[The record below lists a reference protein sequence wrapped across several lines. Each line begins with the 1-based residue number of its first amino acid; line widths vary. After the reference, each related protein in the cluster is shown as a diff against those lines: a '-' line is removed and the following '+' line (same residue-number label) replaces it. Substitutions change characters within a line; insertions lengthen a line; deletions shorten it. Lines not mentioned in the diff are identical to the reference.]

1 MIDARVVIDAARDP
15 TRDDDPFLKIQP
27 PAPPPP
33 PPPRSVSF
41 AIAGARGVGKT
52 AFVRR
57 FFSESRRTVVGH
69 TDDDDDD
76 DRSSSWRSTPTIGMD
91 YGAVTL
97 APPMTTTPRVRFRFY
112 DPSGAVAHAA
122 CRAEAFR
129 AAEAIVVVVDPD
141 VQRVDDDDDARG
153 AIEEMI
159 DEIVR
164 AREGAS
170 DDDDEDARV
179 GGVWVAFARMR
190 RSRHGDD
197 DGDVVD
203 GRIEREKSS
212 DARLDRVIRAVI
224 DARTI
229 GGDSDDVRFVVDDD
243 DDFDDAARSRRP
255 SDDDE
260 KDEENHHPTPPTPTP
275 KPRGKNNNNNNNSS
289 FFTIDASTG
298 LGVRRVVL
306 ALVRAIHP
314 SIISIHRN
322 PRRSTSYRLNNTR
335 HTHIMIQ
342 NPTY

>member
-41 AIAGARGVGKT
+41 AIAGERGVGKT

-69 TDDDDDD
+69 TDDDDDDD

-141 VQRVDDDDDARG
+141 ARRVDDDDDARG

-275 KPRGKNNNNNNNSS
+275 KPRGKNNKNNNSS

-314 SIISIHRN
+314 SSAYIGIRAGPH
-322 PRRSTSYRLNNTR
+322 
-335 HTHIMIQ
+335 HIV
-342 NPTY
+342 

>member
-15 TRDDDPFLKIQP
+15 TRVNLDDDDDDDNDEVLQIQS
-27 PAPPPP
+27 A
-33 PPPRSVSF
+33 PPRSVSF

-57 FFSESRRTVVGH
+57 FFSECRRSARTVGQS
-69 TDDDDDD
+69 DDDHCAD
-76 DRSSSWRSTPTIGMD
+76 DRSSWRSTPTIGMD

-97 APPMTTTPRVRFRFY
+97 APMHARGRFY

-129 AAEAIVVVVDPD
+129 VADAVVVVVDPD
-141 VQRVDDDDDARG
+141 VRCADDDVDDAR
-153 AIEEMI
+153 AIEETI

-170 DDDDEDARV
+170 DDDDDDDDARV
-179 GGVWVAFARMR
+179 GRGVWVAFARMR
-190 RSRHGDD
+190 RSRPSRRDADAGD
-197 DGDVVD
+197 VD
-203 GRIEREKSS
+203 GRVEREKSP

-224 DARTI
+224 DARRWQRRTI
-229 GGDSDDVRFVVDDD
+229 GDSDDVRFVVDDD
-243 DDFDDAARSRRP
+243 F
-255 SDDDE
+255 DE
-260 KDEENHHPTPPTPTP
+260 KDEENHPTTTTTPPTPTR
-275 KPRGKNNNNNNNSS
+275 PRGNNNNNNNNNSSNS

-314 SIISIHRN
+314 CIQPTNRH
-322 PRRSTSYRLNNTR
+322 PRAGP
-335 HTHIMIQ
+335 HHIV
-342 NPTY
+342 